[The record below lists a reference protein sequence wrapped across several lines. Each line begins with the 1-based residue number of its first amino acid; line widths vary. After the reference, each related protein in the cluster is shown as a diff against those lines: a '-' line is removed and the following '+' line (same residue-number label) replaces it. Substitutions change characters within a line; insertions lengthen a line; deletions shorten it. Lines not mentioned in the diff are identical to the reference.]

1 MPRDIR
7 LAIEV
12 GIFAALGQRL
22 FGDHWK
28 MAAAKRLGVR
38 YDTINKIMRG
48 RLPLRP
54 GLLLKMQLLYEE
66 NINGNDDQS
75 RRTRRVSEG
84 GDSPHGAPDGGRE

>member
-1 MPRDIR
+1 MREVR
-7 LAIEV
+7 LSVEV

-22 FGDHWK
+22 FGEKWK
-28 MAAAKRLGVR
+28 MASAKHLGVR

-66 NINGNDDQS
+66 MTHGNDDPA
-75 RRTRRVSEG
+75 RRTQRVPEG
-84 GDSPHGAPDGGRE
+84 GDGAHGQPDGGRE